1 MPGFFNATTEGEKEM
16 ETRTKAII
24 VTIAALAV
32 IAGIGF
38 YVLNQGKNDMAGRG
52 DMGHSNSEEARN
64 ESTLYKQYAALKGE
78 DYDRTFIAGMIEHHR
93 GAVDMANL
101 AMTNAGHQELK
112 DMAKDI
118 VAAQTKEINEMKSWQ
133 TSFGHQGSGDKP
145 MDHSATGM
153 MSDMAAMTEKLKG
166 KTGDEF
172 DKLFLSLMIEHHG
185 SAIDMAKPGETNAKR
200 PEVKTLTKA
209 IIGAQSQEIAQM
221 KQWQKDWGYESR

>member
-1 MPGFFNATTEGEKEM
+1 MK
-16 ETRTKAII
+16 TRTKTII
-24 VTIAALAV
+24 VTIVALAV
-32 IAGIGF
+32 IAGIGL

-52 DMGHSNSEEARN
+52 DMGHSTSEEARN

-93 GAVDMANL
+93 GAVDMAKL
-101 AMTNAGHQELK
+101 AMTNARHQELK

-118 VAAQTKEINEMKSWQ
+118 VAVQTKEINEMKSWQ
-133 TSFGHQGSGDKP
+133 TSFGHPAGGSEKP
-145 MDHSATGM
+145 TDHSAMGM
-153 MSDMAAMTEKLKG
+153 MRDMATMTEKLKG

-172 DKLFLSLMIEHHG
+172 DKLFLSLMIEHHR

-209 IIGAQSQEIAQM
+209 IISAQSQEIAQM